1 MKNQTKGEKNFD
13 TEQNFS
19 GMIPSFLLNCNIM
32 AMTPNVGLSNVFPPS
47 FTLECAY
54 LDLIIKIV

>member
-13 TEQNFS
+13 TELFWNDS
-19 GMIPSFLLNCNIM
+19 KFLLNCNVM